1 MKQIKQIH
9 QSLELA
15 ADRLQKTIDDLK
27 EVGSGHYDYTE
38 EEKSFKLGE
47 LSCILSIGL
56 EDLKLDL
63 DELGREI
70 SKQEVTPEAPT
81 KGHLVEKFI
90 KAAEDR
96 LKEQHKEERRKRE
109 QIDKWK
115 DLINKPVEYLYD
127 GGPYQ
132 EPTTGTPP
140 TSPPFYTTGVDKQEL
155 NITGGQKGTCSN
167 APNSTNWTYIKYPEP
182 PKEFTTGYSEV
193 EQKVGK
199 DFYRVVDRTW
209 HNDNGINYE
218 VVTKHNNGNGYKTE
232 VYIYAKNKSLATAE
246 ECTNTIRPTI
256 KKVCNKLKLNP
267 IDLKR
272 FSSTVYVSDESFN
285 NIHKDL
291 MKEFRDSPFFLK
303 TPENGGKGLTKIQ
316 NTSSK
321 KFITLNHQLGQI
333 RIEAVI

>member
-70 SKQEVTPEAPT
+70 SKQEATTEAPT
-81 KGHLVEKFI
+81 KGSLIDGLIKLSEEKF
-90 KAAEDR
+90 
-96 LKEQHKEERRKRE
+96 KEEKRKRE
-109 QIDKWK
+109 QIYKWK
-115 DLINKPVEYLYD
+115 DLLNKLVESPYN
-127 GGPYQ
+127 GGPSDPSQ
-132 EPTTGTPP
+132 A
-140 TSPPFYTTGVDKQEL
+140 PFYTTGVDKQEF
-155 NITGGQKGTCSN
+155 NTTNGQSGNPTPIPYTSY
-167 APNSTNWTYIKYPEP
+167 SSDWTYIKSPEP
-182 PKEFTTGYSEV
+182 PKKFATGYSKV
-193 EQKVGK
+193 EQSNDKI
-199 DFYRVVDRTW
+199 VDRTW
-209 HNDNGINYE
+209 NNEGGINYE
-218 VVTKHNNGNGYKTE
+218 LVTKHNTDNGYKSE
-232 VYIYAKNKSLATAE
+232 VYIYAKSKSLTTEE
-246 ECTNTIRPTI
+246 ECINVITPIV
-256 KKVCNKLKLNP
+256 KKVRNKFKWVP
-267 IDLKR
+267 IQYKGTNI
-272 FSSTVYVSDESFN
+272 TVYVSEESFN
-285 NIHKDL
+285 NIHKNI
-291 MKEFRDSPFFLK
+291 MKEFRESTFFLK

-316 NTSSK
+316 NTCSK

>member
-115 DLINKPVEYLYD
+115 DLINKPVEYPYD

-182 PKEFTTGYSEV
+182 PKEFTSGYSEV
-193 EQKVGK
+193 QPESYRTVDSTCKVE
-199 DFYRVVDRTW
+199 
-209 HNDNGINYE
+209 NGVNYQL
-218 VVTKHNNGNGYKTE
+218 VTKHNDKTGYKTE
-232 VYIYAKNKSLATAE
+232 VYVSLSSKNLSSAE
-246 ECTNTIRPTI
+246 ECIDII
-256 KKVCNKLKLNP
+256 KSIIEKSSYFKWLP
-267 IDLKR
+267 FFKR
-272 FSSTVYVSDESFN
+272 SVVAYVSEESFK
-285 NIHKDL
+285 NIHKDII
-291 MKEFRDSPFFLK
+291 KEFRGSDFIK
-303 TPENGGKGLTKIQ
+303 TSENNNNGGITKI
-316 NTSSK
+316 TSTSLK
-321 KFITLNHQLGQI
+321 KYIVLNHQLGEI
-333 RIEAVI
+333 KIEAV

>member
-70 SKQEVTPEAPT
+70 SKQEATTEAPT
-81 KGHLVEKFI
+81 KGSLIDGLIKLSEEKF
-90 KAAEDR
+90 
-96 LKEQHKEERRKRE
+96 KEEKRKRE
-109 QIDKWK
+109 QIYKWK
-115 DLINKPVEYLYD
+115 DLLNKLVESPYN
-127 GGPYQ
+127 GGPSDPSQ
-132 EPTTGTPP
+132 A
-140 TSPPFYTTGVDKQEL
+140 PFYTTGVDKQEL

-333 RIEAVI
+333 RIEAVV